1 MISIDEFNGIYR
13 QHVDAVFRVTL
24 RSVSRRE
31 IDEEITSEVFLA
43 FYQNAAS
50 LSTEQLPA
58 WLFTVAK
65 RRAADYWRRWYLEE
79 RWSLE
84 DANEPTTF
92 TPEYS
97 LEDLLAKC
105 DSLKPIHRVC
115 VILRFAHGMS
125 RTEIAQQTG
134 LSEHQVKGNLQYALK
149 LLRDT
154 LTTRTPNLPP
164 HAGVIRRCLTSL
176 PKPIL
181 PNRMRLS
188 HPVSGHPDTVRLSPY
203 CAPIRKTCCPPPSPL
218 TSTITSKSVPSARC
232 C

>member
-1 MISIDEFNGIYR
+1 VPVPKPEQNKSLQVLAVRGIRFSSSFRPKSSTLAKSKEQPSESCFFQIFFRSDLLGQTMISIEEFNGIYR

-31 IDEEITSEVFLA
+31 IAEEITSEVFLT

-50 LSTEQLPA
+50 LSSEQLPA

-84 DANEPTTF
+84 DTNESTTF

-134 LSEHQVKGNLQYALK
+134 LSELQVKGNLQYALK
-149 LLRDT
+149 LLRDA
-154 LTTRTPNLPP
+154 LTTRTANLPP
-164 HAGVIRRCLTSL
+164 TQE
-176 PKPIL
+176 
-181 PNRMRLS
+181 LS
-188 HPVSGHPDTVRLSPY
+188 ADV
-203 CAPIRKTCCPPPSPL
+203 
-218 TSTITSKSVPSARC
+218 
-232 C
+232 

>member
-31 IDEEITSEVFLA
+31 IAEEITSEVFLT

-50 LSTEQLPA
+50 LSSEQLPA

-84 DANEPTTF
+84 DTTEPATF

-134 LSEHQVKGNLQYALK
+134 LSELQVKGNLQYALK

-154 LTTRTPNLPP
+154 LTTRNPNLPP
-164 HAGVIRRCLTSL
+164 AQE
-176 PKPIL
+176 
-181 PNRMRLS
+181 LS
-188 HPVSGHPDTVRLSPY
+188 ADV
-203 CAPIRKTCCPPPSPL
+203 
-218 TSTITSKSVPSARC
+218 
-232 C
+232 